1 MTLFTG
7 FEEAVVF
14 DVETTGFDP
23 EFDRIVSLALIRT
36 DFGSLRT
43 NPDGTEK
50 MTFEG
55 MFDPQCPIPEAA
67 SNVHGI
73 SDMDVVG
80 EPPFSEVARKVRDFI
95 GDLPVIAHNVN
106 FDRGFINA
114 EFRRAGIEPIGRDR
128 SYCTMRR
135 YQRFNGG
142 QRKGSKLD
150 DVVWVMGVN
159 ARAGEFHDASEDTML
174 TCRVAELF
182 YMMDNGIEIPGGMP
196 VPPARSRTGSHG
208 WGYRR

>member
-50 MTFEG
+50 ITFDG

-73 SDMDVVG
+73 TDMDVLD
-80 EPPFSEVARKVRDFI
+80 EPPFSQVARQVREFI
-95 GDLPVIAHNVN
+95 GDLPVIAHNVK

-114 EFRRAGIEPIGRDR
+114 EFRRAGVKAIGRNK
-128 SYCTMRR
+128 SFCTMRR
-135 YQRFNGG
+135 YQEFNGG

-150 DVVWVMGVN
+150 DVVRVMGVK

-196 VPPARSRTGSHG
+196 SPPSRRRLYSQYR
-208 WGYRR
+208 GYVR